1 MGRFKLMLLVLLFAW
16 ARGAFGADPITVTK
30 VVSSQARPW
39 AVTLSVNYVYPFA
52 GNAAQPTMTTFGAA
66 DGFGFRAGDVL
77 TIQYG
82 TGLWCIT
89 TMVTAGTCVDA
100 NGYPNYAPAN
110 DQLFNGS
117 FYAPSKYI
125 NPSTYP
131 IYLMALVGTFA
142 DDSGQ
147 IVGTPFKVGNGPV
160 NATIPTGATRLQLG
174 ANLWNYSDARNYYTP
189 LSATVSGPPPPVMNP
204 VGSIAHLAVG
214 GGWKT
219 TFVLMNSG
227 TTSAQAR
234 LNFFDDDGRALPLPL
249 MILGTST
256 EPQLLATFEQTLPA
270 GASVTLESTGPAG
283 DSNQQGWAQLLAD
296 GNITGFGIFG
306 CNLEDRTQEVLVPLE
321 TRNAGTYT
329 VWFDHTGQLA
339 SGIGLANLST
349 TTITVDVT
357 MRGEEGLPP
366 IGTDTLVLPPQ
377 GHTSF
382 VSSDQWAQTGQQR
395 GTLEFHTTAGGQ
407 ISLLGLRFNAYAF
420 TAIPVITR

>member
-1 MGRFKLMLLVLLFAW
+1 MRRSRLMLPVLLLAL
-16 ARGAFGADPITVTK
+16 GPGGFGADPITVTK
-30 VVSSQARPW
+30 VVSSQAHPW
-39 AVTLSVNYVYPFA
+39 AVTLSINHDYPFA
-52 GNAAQPTMTTFGAA
+52 GNASQPTITTFSAD

-110 DQLFNGS
+110 DQLFNAS

-125 NPSTYP
+125 NPSSYP

-142 DDSGQ
+142 DDRGQ

-160 NATIPTGATRLQLG
+160 NVTIPSGANRLQLG

-189 LSATVSGPPPPVMNP
+189 LTATVSGPPPPAMNP

-219 TFVLMNSG
+219 TFVLLNSG

-234 LNFFDDDGRALPLPL
+234 LNFFDDDGRSLSLAVSIP
-249 MILGTST
+249 GT
-256 EPQLLATFEQTLPA
+256 PMVAQLLSTIEQTLPA
-270 GASVTLESTGPAG
+270 GGSLTVESTGPASG
-283 DSNQQGWAQLLAD
+283 LTQQGWAQLVSD
-296 GNITGFGIFG
+296 GDVTAFAVFG
-306 CNLEDRTQEVLVPLE
+306 CSLGDRTQEVVVPLE
-321 TRNAGTYT
+321 TRSAATYV

-339 SGIGLANLST
+339 SGLALANISGGPGST
-349 TTITVDVT
+349 VSVT
-357 MRGEEGLPP
+357 MRDESGAL
-366 IGTDTLVLPPQ
+366 IGTDTLVLP
-377 GHTSF
+377 GHTAF
-382 VSSDQWAQTGQQR
+382 VASQQWPQTVQR
-395 GTLEFHTTAGGQ
+395 RGALEFHTTAGGQ
-407 ISLLGLRFNAYAF
+407 ISVLGLRFNAYAF